1 MYEEAAA
8 CEDKDV
14 EEVKS
19 AHLTASFLPK
29 LKSDRCFLPFSRLT
43 RDIFRRSFWR
53 GDFYLFRIWHRLDF
67 NMRFA
72 MRDFTKLSL
81 TSPDFRV
88 GCLPR
93 GFCPFRF
100 WHLLYYLKVTWHAG
114 ISKLPSDMAESAF
127 APEKNDT
134 GDIWQLCD
142 RNWVGSLPVRRMWM
156 CKEWHTCGRPIA
168 SLHTGL
174 L

>member
-53 GDFYLFRIWHRLDF
+53 GHFYLFR
-67 NMRFA
+67 FA
-72 MRDFTKLSL
+72 VMDFTQLAL
-81 TSPDFRV
+81 TSADFHDGR
-88 GCLPR
+88 LPR
-93 GFCPFRF
+93 GFYLFRF
-100 WHLLYYLKVTWHAG
+100 WHLLYYLKVTWQARF
-114 ISKLPSDMAESAF
+114 SKLPSDMAQNAF
-127 APEKNDT
+127 APFQNATCQKQKFKIVT
-134 GDIWQLCD
+134 VSSRLF
-142 RNWVGSLPVRRMWM
+142 LYLHH
-156 CKEWHTCGRPIA
+156 CKEQHFCENDPTCCCARVPEN
-168 SLHTGL
+168 T
-174 L
+174 

>member
-53 GDFYLFRIWHRLDF
+53 GHFYLFR
-67 NMRFA
+67 
-72 MRDFTKLSL
+72 
-81 TSPDFRV
+81 V
-88 GCLPR
+88 
-93 GFCPFRF
+93 
-100 WHLLYYLKVTWHAG
+100 
-114 ISKLPSDMAESAF
+114 
-127 APEKNDT
+127 
-134 GDIWQLCD
+134 
-142 RNWVGSLPVRRMWM
+142 
-156 CKEWHTCGRPIA
+156 WHTWNSRCDNLSQGILPKLIFAARFLLFWDLTLWIYQFTGCQGA
-168 SLHTGL
+168 KCLLHLTAWKLLFLHLTRTFSLFPHFLIRACSKSNKPSETG
-174 L
+174 